1 MSERKT
7 INKIILDNYKI
18 DDLNNLENTQNKRL
32 NDIKGENNDNCNSFN
47 QLLSLQLL
55 IQKHSGLK
63 DLCKYYIIKI
73 LKYLFYYISYKRK
86 R

>member
-55 IQKHSGLK
+55 IQKYSGLK

>member
-73 LKYLFYYISYKRK
+73 LKNLFYYISYKRK